1 MKKSHLV
8 LIISVLVLATTLF
21 WLLSSNSQ
29 LTLTGIAQF
38 GIILVLAGFGLY
50 FGLSRLNS
58 AKHGEP
64 AEDEFSKRILQ
75 KASSVAYY
83 ISLYMWLA
91 VMYFSDKA
99 KMETHS
105 LIGTGIVGM
114 AVIFFIS
121 WIYYKIWGTK
131 NV

>member
-1 MKKSHLV
+1 MKKSYLV
-8 LIISVLVLATTLF
+8 LVISILVLATTIF
-21 WLLSSNSQ
+21 WLFSSDTG
-29 LTLTGIAQF
+29 LTLQGMAQF
-38 GIILVLAGFGLY
+38 GIILVLVGFGMY

-58 AKHGEP
+58 VKRGEP
-64 AEDEFSKRILQ
+64 AEDEFSRRILQ
-75 KASSVAYY
+75 KASSVSYY

-91 VMYFSDKA
+91 VMYFSDRI

-105 LIGTGIVGM
+105 LIGTGIMGM